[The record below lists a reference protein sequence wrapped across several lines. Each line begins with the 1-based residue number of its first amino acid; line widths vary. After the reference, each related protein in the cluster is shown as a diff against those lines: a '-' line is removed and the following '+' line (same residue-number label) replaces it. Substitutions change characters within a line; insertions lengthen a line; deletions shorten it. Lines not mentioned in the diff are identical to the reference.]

1 MRPVRSS
8 AILALS
14 LSMVTVGLAACGGSD
29 GGSST
34 STYAVGKTFTLALS
48 ADPGALDPQGS
59 ASSPLFQVSK
69 FAYDTLV
76 SVDAKG
82 QVTSGLASKWS
93 VDGKTVTFEIAPK
106 ITCADGSAFTA
117 QTAADN
123 ISYVEDPKNKS
134 PFLGVFVPAG
144 ATAKASG
151 STLTVTLATT
161 SPFVLDSFSNLPMVC
176 DAGMKDRASLKAGTA
191 GTGPY
196 TLKEAVPGDHYTYA
210 VRTGYTWGPGGAT
223 TATAGMPATIQVKI
237 VPNETT
243 AANQLLSGALNA
255 AAIHGPDA
263 ARLEAAKL
271 DHEDAQ
277 AIVGQQWYNHAKGHD
292 TSDPAVRQAL
302 TQALDLAQLQK
313 VITSDR
319 GGPATQLAVVAP
331 AACTGSSVEGSVPGT
346 DLAAAGAALDA
357 AGWVKGADGM
367 RAKAGKPLSLSFLY
381 DASLGSGGSAASEL
395 AVDAWKKLG
404 VTVKAKQLDE
414 NGMVNAMFGTGDWDI
429 AWEPLNINTPE
440 QGVPFFSGPA
450 VTAGGNNMSGITNA
464 EYTSHV
470 TSAMGKVGTDSC
482 PDWLAAEAALFKAN
496 DVVLFANSKLP
507 FFSKGA
513 ELDVLGSVVP
523 TSIRML
529 G

>member
-8 AILALS
+8 VILALS
-14 LSMVTVGLAACGGSD
+14 VSVAAVGLTACGGSD
-29 GGSST
+29 DGSSG
-34 STYAVGKTFTLALS
+34 SKYVDGKTFTLALS

-82 QVTSGLASKWS
+82 KVTSGLASKWS
-93 VDGKTVTFEIAPK
+93 VNGKTVTFEIGQG
-106 ITCADGSAFTA
+106 ITCADGTPFTA
-117 QTAADN
+117 QTAVDN

-151 STLTVTLATT
+151 STVTVALASA
-161 SPFVLDSFSNLPMVC
+161 SPFVLDSFANLPMVC
-176 DAGMKDRASLKAGTA
+176 DSGMKDRASLKAGTD

-196 TLKEAVPGDHYTYA
+196 TLKEAVPGDHYTYTI
-210 VRTGYTWGPGGAT
+210 RKGYTWGPDGAT
-223 TATAGMPATIQVKI
+223 TATTGMPATIQVKI

-263 ARLEAAKL
+263 SRLEAAKL
-271 DHEDAQ
+271 DHDDAQ
-277 AIVGQQWYNHAKGHD
+277 AIVGEQWFNHDPAHA

-331 AACTGSSVEGSVPGT
+331 AACTGSSLEGDELGT
-346 DLAAAGAALDA
+346 DLAAAESALEA

-367 RAKAGKPLSLSFLY
+367 RAKAGKPLSLSFIY
-381 DASLGSGGSAASEL
+381 DSSLGSGGSGAAEL
-395 AVDAWKKLG
+395 AVDAWKKIG
-404 VTVKAKQLDE
+404 VAVKAKQLDE
-414 NGMVNAMFGTGDWDI
+414 TGVVNAMFGTGDWDI
-429 AWEPLNINTPE
+429 SWEPLNINTPE
-440 QGVPFFSGPA
+440 QGVPFFSGPG
-450 VTAGGNNMSGITNA
+450 VKAGGNNMSGITNA
-464 EYTSHV
+464 AYDAGV
-470 TSAMGKVGTDSC
+470 KKAMGKVGADSC
-482 PDWLAAEAALFKAN
+482 PDWLDAEAALFKAN
-496 DVVLFANSKLP
+496 DVVLFANSVLP
-507 FFSKGA
+507 FFAKGA